1 MNFDVP
7 IDEKQQR
14 ALFYYFVE
22 AEIYPTTKPLVPLL
36 DGGLFL
42 LIFIICLVVEKCR
55 NGGREWV
62 CVMFFNFWD
71 QGTTPFTHLSLLK
84 LFLFGWVKF
93 LVMKLFS
100 GRPN

>member
-22 AEIYPTTKPLVPLL
+22 AEIYPTTKPLVLLL

-42 LIFIICLVVEKCR
+42 LIFIICLVVEKMQ
-55 NGGREWV
+55 EWGKGMGLCHV
-62 CVMFFNFWD
+62 FQFLGSRDNTLYSFEPAEIIFYLVGLSFW
-71 QGTTPFTHLSLLK
+71 
-84 LFLFGWVKF
+84 
-93 LVMKLFS
+93 
-100 GRPN
+100 